1 MRVRTLTPEE
11 TESLGARL
19 AQART
24 AAAGALTVVYLRGGL
39 GAGKTTFA
47 RGYARASGVSGLL
60 RSPTYTLLEVYP
72 MIDGTLVHVDLY
84 RLLSAG
90 ELDSL
95 GLRDFL
101 LPSHVCL
108 IEWPE
113 HGESRLPAADL
124 SVSFSASATGHDIE
138 LEPASA
144 LGKHL
149 LLGMIQLTGSSTS
162 A

>member
-1 MRVRTLTPEE
+1 MRVRTVTPEE

-19 AQART
+19 AQARA
-24 AAAGALTVVYLRGGL
+24 AAAGALTVVYLQGGL

-47 RGYARASGVSGLL
+47 RGFARAAGVSGLL

-72 MIDGTLVHVDLY
+72 LTAGTLVHVDLY
-84 RLLSAG
+84 RLRSAG

-113 HGESRLPAADL
+113 HGEGRLPASDVTVAL
-124 SVSFSASATGHDIE
+124 SASPSGHEIE
-138 LEPASA
+138 LSSASA
-144 LGKHL
+144 LGRDL
-149 LLGMIQLTGSSTS
+149 LVQLTGSSTS